1 MNRLSAHRLPDVQ
14 PNQRPAINGHE
25 AIEVSFCDEGMCFL
39 SDVRHEIGAVLLVD
53 FAPEAEAEAIPGSGE
68 MLQSEG
74 VVVDCVPCGQRKGSY
89 RITLLFM
96 GES

>member
-1 MNRLSAHRLPDVQ
+1 MFVNRFSAHRLPDVQ
-14 PNQRPAINGHE
+14 PKQRPAVNGHE

-39 SDVRHEIGAVLLVD
+39 SDVRHEVGAVLLVD
-53 FAPEAEAEAIPGSGE
+53 FDPEAEEVPGCGE